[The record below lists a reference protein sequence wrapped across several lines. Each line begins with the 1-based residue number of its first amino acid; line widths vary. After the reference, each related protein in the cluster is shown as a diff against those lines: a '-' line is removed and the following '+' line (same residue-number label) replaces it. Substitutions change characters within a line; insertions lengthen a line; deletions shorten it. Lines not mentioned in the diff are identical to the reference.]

1 MPMNEYRKD
10 DKYVCVECGGP
21 RARTELAEAWHHQV
35 QTLPAVRRYRRL
47 PATPRKR
54 IHVVTDRD
62 GGAFQILSAKK
73 PPSSEDA

>member
-21 RARTELAEAWHHQV
+21 REPERSCRHHQV

-62 GGAFQILSAKK
+62 GGAFYILSAKK
-73 PPSSEDA
+73 APSSEGA

>member
-10 DKYVCVECGGP
+10 DTSASSAAG
-21 RARTELAEAWHHQV
+21 RASPNGASRS
-35 QTLPAVRRYRRL
+35 PASPSTNPTRSGRYRRL

-62 GGAFQILSAKK
+62 GDAFQILSAKK